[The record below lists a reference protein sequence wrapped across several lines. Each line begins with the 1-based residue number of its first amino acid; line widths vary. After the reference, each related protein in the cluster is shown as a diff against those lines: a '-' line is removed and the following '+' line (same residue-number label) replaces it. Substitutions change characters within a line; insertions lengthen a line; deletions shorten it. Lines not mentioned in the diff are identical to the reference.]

1 MPNKK
6 NKKNKNK
13 EAAPSNIPGLS
24 PPKPQTQSEGPTS
37 GESSASSSPTKPVSG
52 ATGSRSGGQSETSSN
67 KPLPPQGSAGDS
79 SSSAS
84 PRKHPQPESVPTGA
98 VSKLSLDSSTRQTM
112 EISKPTPS
120 GDSAPGFVPPKKR
133 LPVGDKKPLFP
144 GNDGKPCRLT
154 VNHVRMKVPEGPI
167 YQYSLVIVPPWKR
180 PYKKA
185 DKDIY
190 QAVIQKWRNVNVV
203 AKKNP
208 WCWVYDGNTTL
219 YSTRMYNN
227 IPNCDID
234 LDLEGR
240 ETSFQVIDVKHDTT
254 IMISQDLADW
264 ARRGQSG
271 CVPQTALSAINI
283 ILSQSR
289 TLDMSYTTLGKS
301 SFKKPRPGEVLDLG
315 FGKEVW
321 HGVFSSVR
329 PHSWTEAGTKYL
341 ATLNANV
348 VNKVNMLIRSITTIA
363 FVI

>member
-13 EAAPSNIPGLS
+13 EDEAPPPNIPGLS
-24 PPKPQTQSEGPTS
+24 PSSGGSRS
-37 GESSASSSPTKPVSG
+37 GENSSSSSPTKHVSG
-52 ATGSRSGGQSETSSN
+52 ITGPRRPQPPPIQPSVPSSSQQ
-67 KPLPPQGSAGDS
+67 LPQGSLRGSAGDS

-84 PRKHPQPESVPTGA
+84 SKNQPQPESVPSGA
-98 VSKLSLDSSTRQTM
+98 VSKMSLTSSPRQPI
-112 EISKPTPS
+112 EIPPPS
-120 GDSAPGFVPPKKR
+120 GDSAPSLVPPKKR
-133 LPVGDKKPLFP
+133 LSDGGKKPLFP
-144 GNDGKPCRLT
+144 GTSGRECRLR

-190 QAVIQKWRNVNVV
+190 QAVIQKWRSINVV

-219 YSTRMYNN
+219 YCTQLHDS
-227 IPNCDID
+227 IPNCEIE
-234 LDLEGR
+234 LNLEGT
-240 ETSFQVIDVKHDTT
+240 ETSFQVTDVKYDAT
-254 IMISQDLADW
+254 ILISQDLADW
-264 ARRGQSG
+264 ASRGQSG
-271 CVPQTALSAINI
+271 SVPQTALSAINI

-289 TLDMSYTTLGKS
+289 TLDMNYISIGKS

-329 PHSWTEAGTKYL
+329 PHSWSEAGTRYL

-348 VNKVNMLIRSITTIA
+348 VNKVHII
-363 FVI
+363 